1 MPLKYLALG
10 DSYTVGES
18 VPKEKSFPYQLAAK
32 LNFAGI
38 EMFPPEI
45 IATTGWT
52 TDELIK
58 AINEKNIRKKYDLV
72 TLLIGVN
79 NQYRGYSKGIYRKEF
94 RDLLK
99 AALFFADHKKSH
111 VMVISIPD
119 WGITPFGL
127 KSGRDIQKLSMQIKA
142 FNTINEKEAIKAQV
156 GYLDISKTFTI
167 TASDLSCFSR
177 DGLHPSEKLYYSW
190 ADELA
195 KILGSEFIQ
204 AS

>member
-10 DSYTVGES
+10 DSYTIGES

-58 AINEKNIRKKYDLV
+58 AINEKNLREKFDLV

-79 NQYRGYSKGIYRKEF
+79 NQYRGYSKGNYRKEF
-94 RDLLK
+94 KDLLK
-99 AALFFADHKKSH
+99 AALLFADHKKSH
-111 VMVISIPD
+111 VIVISIPD
-119 WGITPFGL
+119 WGLTPFGL
-127 KSGRDIQKLSMQIKA
+127 KSGRDIQKVSMQIKA
-142 FNTINEKEAIKAQV
+142 FNAINEKEAIKAQV
-156 GYLDISKTFTI
+156 GYLDISKTSI
-167 TASDLSCFSR
+167 IKAADLSFLSN
-177 DGLHPSEKLYYSW
+177 DGLHPSEKLYDIW

-195 KILGSEFIQ
+195 KMLGFNFIQ

>member
-10 DSYTVGES
+10 DSYTIGES

-38 EMFPPEI
+38 KMFPPEI

-58 AINEKNIRKKYDLV
+58 AINEKNLRGKYDLV

-79 NQYRGYSKGIYRKEF
+79 NQYRGYSKGNYRKEF

-99 AALFFADHKKSH
+99 VALFFADHKKSH
-111 VMVISIPD
+111 VIVISIPD
-119 WGITPFGL
+119 WGLTPFGL
-127 KSGRDIQKLSMQIKA
+127 KSGRDIQKVSMQIKA
-142 FNTINEKEAIKAQV
+142 FNTINKKEAIKAQV
-156 GYLDISKTFTI
+156 TYLDISKTSTI
-167 TASDLSCFSR
+167 IATDLSFLSN
-177 DGLHPSEKLYYSW
+177 DGLHPSEKLYDIW

-195 KILGSEFIQ
+195 KMLRFRFNQ